1 MLNDQIIIDGVSE
14 CLVKA
19 GTTYRPDQVAA
30 FTAAIEKESN
40 ANARWALERLLENSK
55 AAEENRNPLCDD
67 TGIPHLFA
75 EIGEEI
81 QLPANWLG
89 MVHAGVAAGL
99 RAMPGRPMAVKGD
112 DIQRVEQSQGLFS
125 DPGEILP
132 VPVICKP
139 VPGNKLKVTLLLQGG
154 GPEIRAKTY
163 RVFHKRSIERV
174 VDEAATWMADE
185 VKSLGCTPTVI
196 AVGIGRSHAEA
207 SIRMLEAM
215 AGGDLREQSE
225 YEERITAT
233 VNAQKAGALGLG
245 GDVSALG
252 TFLKIGPLRASGIR
266 VVCAR
271 PCCCVEP
278 RRASVSFDAA
288 GEWSLS

>member
-19 GTTYRPDQVAA
+19 GTTYRPDQIAA

-40 ANARWALERLLENSK
+40 PNARWALERLLENSQ
-55 AAEENRNPLCDD
+55 AAEKNRNPLCDD

-75 EIGEEI
+75 EIGEDAI
-81 QLPANWLG
+81 LPPNWLG

-112 DIQRVEQSQGLFS
+112 DIQRVEQSQGLFD

-174 VDEAATWMADE
+174 LDEAATWMADE

-196 AVGIGRSHAEA
+196 AVGVGRSHAEA

-215 AGGDLREQSE
+215 AGGDLREQSQW
-225 YEERITAT
+225 EERITET

-278 RRASVSFDAA
+278 RRASVSFDAT
-288 GEWSLS
+288 GEWALS